1 MYISYQCIMLLNWS
15 FLCSRTIKLDV
26 NLHRFNICYWMS
38 FSKQHGQELLA
49 DSFVLHSCNDLTLV
63 PVEDGL
69 FHRSAANWSVRYLG
83 CDLTA
88 AKVWLQSARQTADE
102 VPIKDTLY
110 REIHSKTHTE
120 NSYSKVQGQ
129 AILICYKCKLF
140 CLIIFFTFLRLGEWN
155 WRSCKVDV
163 YCNHDLLY
171 F

>member
-1 MYISYQCIMLLNWS
+1 MYISNQCIMLLNWS

-129 AILICYKCKLF
+129 AILNCYKCKLF
-140 CLIIFFTFLRLGEWN
+140 CLIIFYIFKIRWMKLT
-155 WRSCKVDV
+155 
-163 YCNHDLLY
+163 
-171 F
+171 